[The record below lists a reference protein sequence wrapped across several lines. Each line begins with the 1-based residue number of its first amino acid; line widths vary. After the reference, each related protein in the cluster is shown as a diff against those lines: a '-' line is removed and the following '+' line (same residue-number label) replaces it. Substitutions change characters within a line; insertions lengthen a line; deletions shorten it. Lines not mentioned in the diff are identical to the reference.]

1 MDNKEK
7 LALCRQ
13 LAKRQQMT
21 VKRMT
26 CTINNMQAYK
36 LVKLGQTVL
45 SLSTLETILN
55 RLLFLTDLNAYI
67 IQDHDA
73 RYNRQDQEFNGG
85 F

>member
-1 MDNKEK
+1 MNDKEK

-13 LAKRQQMT
+13 LAKKQAMT

-36 LVKLGQTVL
+36 LVKQCTNENIV

-73 RYNRQDQEFNGG
+73 RYNRQESNRG